1 MKGSPS
7 RGSLY
12 VKTGSSSADDRTPNH
27 GRVVCAAANGPAT
40 VCKGRNKIAEKAKPS
55 LPEPCCPSRSDEMA
69 WRRRRVRK
77 RKLPRVLWRL
87 TVARG
92 ENPIARMVLGAQQ
105 RFAKETTLLPILPRE
120 SFRKTGVTVV
130 SEELRLPRRRA
141 PASSHLG
148 EADR

>member
-1 MKGSPS
+1 
-7 RGSLY
+7 
-12 VKTGSSSADDRTPNH
+12 
-27 GRVVCAAANGPAT
+27 
-40 VCKGRNKIAEKAKPS
+40 
-55 LPEPCCPSRSDEMA
+55 MA

-92 ENPIARMVLGAQQ
+92 ENPIARRVLGAQQ

-130 SEELRLPRRRA
+130 SEERLRRPRRRA

>member
-27 GRVVCAAANGPAT
+27 GSVECAAAT
-40 VCKGRNKIAEKAKPS
+40 VCKERDKIAEKAKAS
-55 LPEPCCPSRSDEMA
+55 LPEPSPGCPPSRGGETS

-77 RKLPRVLWRL
+77 GKLPRVLRRL

-141 PASSHLG
+141 PASSRLG